1 MEPTHPDT
9 NASLEIFEMNKA
21 HAFPATESARERE
34 SEGDITNT
42 PFDTDTMA
50 PLLNANTVILP
61 QQTHQPTL
69 LPPPPPPPPPSF

>member
-1 MEPTHPDT
+1 M
-9 NASLEIFEMNKA
+9 LLQQQ
-21 HAFPATESARERE
+21 RERE

-69 LPPPPPPPPPSF
+69 PPPPSSSSSTLLLMEESHGGKSPALNAN